1 VVELS
6 CVPTPSVVWRIED
19 RSVVGAAGDP
29 VTLVLRRLD
38 GDAPLTG
45 VWRSRHDGW
54 SNGTAIGKADAPL
67 KRIVTHWFNLPNFHG
82 PIALTRSSEVD
93 DRWLGRWE
101 MELGGWKLTL
111 DVRPDHARVWS
122 DLHEAHIYVMTH
134 VMEIRRADGAAFTAA
149 DAESV
154 LSALHVGVSFALG
167 RWAAPML
174 PVGEDN
180 TGKVVWEDWHPGHC
194 DPARKSSP
202 GWWHEQ
208 QRTSL
213 TDFLGGVIA
222 AFADPGRLPA
232 LRLQLMFG
240 IAAMNDRGFVEQ
252 RVMMGIAGLEH
263 IMWQTLVLEGGM
275 SEGQYRDQDAHE
287 KLRRVLTDAH
297 IPTDIDAE
305 LLPITARFIAEEK
318 QRQGKVLDGPDVVTQ
333 IRNRLVHPRGAQE
346 RVYRLEGLVAEVWL
360 LTRHYLVLLILHS
373 LRYHGSY
380 RDLRKTRGWVGE
392 VGNVPWT

>member
-1 VVELS
+1 MSRQPPASAAVSPLLPAYPFNEPGQPIVLHDGPVGGLAPHDAPGVVELS

-29 VTLVLRRLD
+29 VTLVLRRPD
-38 GDAPLTG
+38 GDAPVTG

-54 SNGTAIGKADAPL
+54 SKGAAIGKVDAPL

-93 DRWLGRWE
+93 DWWLGRWE

-111 DVRPDHARVWS
+111 DVRPDHARVWR

-213 TDFLGGVIA
+213 TDFLGGVTA
-222 AFADPGRLPA
+222 AFA
-232 LRLQLMFG
+232 
-240 IAAMNDRGFVEQ
+240 
-252 RVMMGIAGLEH
+252 
-263 IMWQTLVLEGGM
+263 
-275 SEGQYRDQDAHE
+275 
-287 KLRRVLTDAH
+287 
-297 IPTDIDAE
+297 
-305 LLPITARFIAEEK
+305 
-318 QRQGKVLDGPDVVTQ
+318 
-333 IRNRLVHPRGAQE
+333 
-346 RVYRLEGLVAEVWL
+346 
-360 LTRHYLVLLILHS
+360 
-373 LRYHGSY
+373 
-380 RDLRKTRGWVGE
+380 
-392 VGNVPWT
+392 